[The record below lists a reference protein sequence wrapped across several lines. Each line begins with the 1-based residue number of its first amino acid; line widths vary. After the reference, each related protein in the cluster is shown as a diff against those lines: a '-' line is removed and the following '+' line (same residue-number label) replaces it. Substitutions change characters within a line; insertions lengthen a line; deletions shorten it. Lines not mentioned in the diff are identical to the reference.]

1 MKEPINL
8 PNNPG
13 CYLFKNSKDN
23 VIYIGKAKNLKKR
36 IKNYFKNNDLDI
48 KTQTLLKYASNL
60 DFVVTDSEEEA
71 LILENTLIKK
81 YQPKYN
87 IRLKDAKSHS
97 YLLLTKEEYPRVII
111 DRWKRGKGTFFGPFI
126 SAQERDYIL
135 YFLSIA
141 HAYHTSVLMCCL

>member
-1 MKEPINL
+1 MRQPANL

-23 VIYIGKAKNLKKR
+23 IVYIGKAKNLKKR
-36 IKNYFKNNDLDI
+36 VKNYFQKIDLDP
-48 KTQTLLKYASNL
+48 KTQAMSRYAESL

-71 LILENTLIKK
+71 IILENTLIKK

-97 YLLLTKEEYPRVII
+97 YLLLTNEEYPRLII
-111 DRWKRGKGTFFGPFI
+111 DRQKIGKGVFFGPFI

-135 YFLSIA
+135 YFLRK
-141 HAYHTSVLMCCL
+141 